1 MSNFDLE
8 GFGGALG
15 IKPKGQSSTTVSP
28 IDQRGRDDNAL
39 LVLQSELSKAQQGF
53 ASAKTPEEKT
63 RYGGDVAGL
72 MREIKL
78 KGGQAPAQPQIQAQP
93 EVAQQSQ
100 GAFDLKGFG
109 KALSGK
115 ATSEQM
121 QSQFNDKVQQ
131 EAAPKLRLEEQLGQ
145 ALLGQKGY
153 EGLQSFA
160 MGAGKN
166 ISQGAATLQQL
177 AGKGIGMIAP
187 ETGAAIASN
196 AAQNARSVAEKVA
209 PYEQRNPVAST
220 AGEVTGAVLNPANK
234 LIPMGNATGVMGL
247 AQGAGQGALSSIL
260 TTPVTDENQ
269 SFLTEKLKQGLTGT
283 LGGAAGTAIA
293 RAPGAIAEPFKKS
306 LGEIGEK
313 AVKTLRDAGIPLDIA
328 QATGSSFLQRSKAML
343 NDNPFTAGKEAA
355 FAAQQKAAYNNAIA
369 KTMGEDVTS
378 ITPDVIQAAKSRLG
392 NTYDELASR
401 NQIHFDHD
409 LKKSLEEINDRAS
422 NALADTQH
430 AVIAKAIKSIESKAE
445 STGGVINGEQYKNIK
460 RLLNDIEKQNVP
472 GSHYA
477 GEMKELLLESL
488 SRSAEKTGNKADVA
502 LLKETNRQYGNMK
515 KIEDVVL
522 KDVEGN
528 VSPSLLSNS
537 LATKAKRNALYQDD
551 PKLAEL
557 ARAGKLIL
565 ENKIPN
571 SGTVSRLAAQAAPAA
586 IAGGLYGLY
595 EGDLGGAAKGAA
607 VGFAI
612 PKAMQAAANNPA
624 LARYFEQ
631 GLAKGPVKTTL
642 QTPENIGRMLPQYM
656 QKPGAAGG
664 TALRD
669 LINQRN
675 QEAQ

>member
-1 MSNFDLE
+1 MANFDLE

-15 IKPKGQSSTTVSP
+15 LKPKGQSTNVVAP
-28 IDQRGRDDNAL
+28 NDQRNRDDNAL

-72 MREIKL
+72 LREIKL
-78 KGGQAPAQPQIQAQP
+78 KGGQVQTQAPQ
-93 EVAQQSQ
+93 EVSPQSQ
-100 GAFDLKGFG
+100 NAFDLEGFG

-121 QSQFNDKVQQ
+121 QSQFNQKVEQ

-145 ALLGQKGY
+145 TLLGQKGY
-153 EGLQSFA
+153 EGLQGFA

-166 ISQGAATLQQL
+166 ISQGIAGLQQL

-187 ETGAAIASN
+187 ETGAAIAEN
-196 AAQNARSVAEKVA
+196 AAKNARSVGEKVA

-220 AGEVTGAVLNPANK
+220 VGEVAGAIASPANK
-234 LIPMGNATGVMGL
+234 LIPMGNATGIMGL

-260 TTPVTDENQ
+260 TTPVTDENKA
-269 SFLTEKLKQGLTGT
+269 FLTEKLKQGLAGG

-306 LGEIGEK
+306 LGDIGEK
-313 AVKTLRDAGIPLDIA
+313 AVKTLRDAGVPLDIA

-355 FAAQQKAAYNNAIA
+355 FAAAQKSAYNNAIA
-369 KTMGEDVTS
+369 KTMGEDVTA
-378 ITPDVIQAAKSRLG
+378 ITPDVIQAAKTRLG
-392 NTYDELASR
+392 QNYDDLASR

-430 AVIAKAIKSIESKAE
+430 AVIQKAIKSIESKAE

-515 KIEDVVL
+515 KIEDIVS

-537 LATKAKRNALYQDD
+537 LATKSKRNALYQDD
-551 PKLAEL
+551 PQLANL

-565 ENKIPN
+565 ENKTPN

-595 EGDLGGAAKGAA
+595 EGDLAGAAKGAA

-631 GLAKGPVKTTL
+631 GMAKGPVRSAL
-642 QTPENIGRMLPQYM
+642 QAPQNLGGMLPQYM
-656 QKPGAAGG
+656 QKPGVAGN
-664 TALRD
+664 TALRE

-675 QEAQ
+675 LEAQ

>member
-1 MSNFDLE
+1 MANFDLE

-15 IKPKGQSSTTVSP
+15 LKQKSQSSNVVAP
-28 IDQRGRDDNAL
+28 NDQRNRDENAI

-53 ASAKTPEEKT
+53 ASAKTPQEKL
-63 RYGGDVAGL
+63 RYEGDVAGL
-72 MREIKL
+72 TREIKL
-78 KGGQAPAQPQIQAQP
+78 KGGQVQAPQAIP
-93 EVAQQSQ
+93 QQSES
-100 GAFDLKGFG
+100 AFDLEGFG

-121 QSQFNDKVQQ
+121 QNQFNQKIEQQ
-131 EAAPKLRLEEQLGQ
+131 AAPKLRLEEQLGQ
-145 ALLGQKGY
+145 SLLGQKGY

-166 ISQGAATLQQL
+166 ISQGIAGIQQL

-187 ETGAAIASN
+187 ETGAAIAEN
-196 AAQNARSVAEKVA
+196 AAKNARSVGEKVA

-220 AGEVTGAVLNPANK
+220 VGEVAGAIASPANK
-234 LIPMGNATGVMGL
+234 LIPMGNATGIMGL
-247 AQGAGQGALSSIL
+247 AQGAGQGALSSVL

-269 SFLTEKLKQGLTGT
+269 AFLTEKLKQGLTGG

-306 LGEIGEK
+306 LGDIGEK
-313 AVKTLRDAGIPLDIA
+313 AVKTLRDAGVPLDIA

-355 FAAQQKAAYNNAIA
+355 FAAAQKSAYNNAIA
-369 KTMGEDVTS
+369 KTMGEDVTA
-378 ITPDVIQAAKSRLG
+378 ITPDVIQAAKTRLG
-392 NTYDELASR
+392 QNYDDLASR
-401 NQIHFDHD
+401 NQIHFDGE

-515 KIEDVVL
+515 KIEDIVS

-537 LATKAKRNALYQDD
+537 LATKSKRNALYQDD
-551 PKLAEL
+551 PQLANL

-565 ENKIPN
+565 ENKTPN

-595 EGDLGGAAKGAA
+595 EGDLAGAAKGAA

-631 GLAKGPVKTTL
+631 GMAKGPVRSAL
-642 QTPENIGRMLPQYM
+642 QTPQNIGGMLPQYM
-656 QKPGAAGG
+656 QKPGVAGN
-664 TALRD
+664 TALRE

-675 QEAQ
+675 LEAQ